1 MEERWLTVHVDD
13 TVFPLAS
20 SDNKV
25 PRLSGASVAL
35 SLTSKTVFEDTVTD
49 AIDLAETR
57 TLISKRVNFLEK
69 CDCSRD

>member
-1 MEERWLTVHVDD
+1 MEGCQRTVHVDD

-35 SLTSKTVFEDTVTD
+35 SLTSKTVLEDTTKN
-49 AIDLAETR
+49 AIDSAKTW
-57 TLISKRVNFLEK
+57 TLI
-69 CDCSRD
+69 

>member
-1 MEERWLTVHVDD
+1 MLEQRWLTIHVNN

-35 SLTSKTVFEDTVTD
+35 SLTSKTVLEDTTKD
-49 AIDLAETR
+49 ATESAKL
-57 TLISKRVNFLEK
+57 VP
-69 CDCSRD
+69 

>member
-1 MEERWLTVHVDD
+1 MEDRRRTVHVDD

-35 SLTSKTVFEDTVTD
+35 SLTSKTVLENTTKD
-49 AIDLAETR
+49 ATESAKLVPRSRSE
-57 TLISKRVNFLEK
+57 
-69 CDCSRD
+69 CSIAKVHM